1 MKISY
6 KVTTEC
12 KFSVEYFWS
21 NEGGMGNDVVR
32 AGIDTLEEA
41 IEVYNRAL
49 DNHDMREH
57 KNDLYITTQPIRKM
71 EKV

>member
-21 NEGGMGNDVVR
+21 NEGGMGQELVR

-41 IEVYNRAL
+41 IEIYNNAF
-49 DNHDMREH
+49 DNPSMKEYKDC
-57 KNDLYITTQPIRKM
+57 LYITTQPIRKM